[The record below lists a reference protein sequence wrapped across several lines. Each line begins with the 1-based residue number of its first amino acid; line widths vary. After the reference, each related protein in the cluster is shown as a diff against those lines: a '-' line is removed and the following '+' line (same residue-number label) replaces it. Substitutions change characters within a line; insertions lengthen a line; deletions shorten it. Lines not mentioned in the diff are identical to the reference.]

1 MKHKK
6 FFQTLFVSFTTLSLI
21 IPQTTHAEAKVG
33 DVFGDWIYECRA
45 LAENKTACSLS
56 QTIMSKNQ
64 NKRLVK
70 FTLGRNEKT
79 KAVNL
84 TALLP
89 LGIHLPSG
97 VNFSIDQGKTYQFT
111 LKTCFQ
117 LGCVATYPVDTS
129 FMQALQNGQKLHINF
144 TGEGADAPIKI
155 SGSLKG
161 LAEGVK
167 ATNLN

>member
-1 MKHKK
+1 MNHKLS
-6 FFQTLFVSFTTLSLI
+6 FQAITAIIAPLMLA
-21 IPQTTHAEAKVG
+21 IPQISHAEVKVG

-56 QTIMSKNQ
+56 QTIMSKSQ
-64 NKRLVK
+64 NRRLVK
-70 FTLGRNEKT
+70 FSLARNEKT

-89 LGIHLPSG
+89 LGINLPSG
-97 VNFSIDQGKTYQFT
+97 ANFSIDQGKTYQFT

-117 LGCVATYPVDTS
+117 LGCVATYPVDSS
-129 FMQALQNGQKLHINF
+129 FMQALQSGQKLNINF
-144 TGEGADAPIKI
+144 TGEGADAPVKI

-161 LAEGVK
+161 LAEGIK
-167 ATNLN
+167 AAKLN

>member
-1 MKHKK
+1 MNHKIS
-6 FFQTLFVSFTTLSLI
+6 FQAIIAIFTPLLLTM
-21 IPQTTHAEAKVG
+21 PQTSHAEAKVG

-56 QTIMSKNQ
+56 QTIMSKSQ

-70 FTLGRNEKT
+70 FNLGRNEKT

-89 LGIHLPSG
+89 LGISLPSG

-117 LGCVATYPVDTS
+117 LGCVATYPVDNS
-129 FMQALQNGQKLHINF
+129 FMQALQSGQKLNINF
-144 TGEGADAPIKI
+144 SGEGADAPIKI

-167 ATNLN
+167 AANLN